1 TAKIADLVVIKD
13 GSEADGSTANT
24 LRARVTDAFGN
35 TLGGQTV
42 SVLADNGATVAPT
55 VTTQPDGT
63 VEISVTSQTAG
74 TSTVTASINNSS
86 LSQNVTFVADVSTA
100 KIADLVVIK
109 DGSEADGSTANT
121 LQVKVTDAFGN
132 ALAGQTVSVMA
143 GNGATVAPTV
153 ITEPDGTVEIS
164 VTSQTAGTSTVTASI
179 NNSSQSRDVTFIADV
194 RTAQIASLE
203 VTQDNAVADG
213 AMANTLRAR
222 VTDAFGNALAGQT
235 VSVMAGNGATTAP
248 TVTTQPDGTVEI
260 SVTSQTAGI
269 STVTATINSSS
280 QSRDVTF
287 IADASTAQIADLV
300 VIKDGSEADG
310 STENTLRV
318 RVTDAFGNTLGGQ
331 TVSVTADNS
340 ATVTPTVITEPDG
353 TVEISVT
360 SQTAGVSTVTASIN
374 SSSQSRNVTFVAD
387 VRTAKIADLVVIKD
401 GSEADGSTAN
411 TLRARVT
418 DAFGNTL
425 GGQTV
430 SVLAD
435 NGATVAPTVTTQPD
449 GTVEIS
455 VTSQTAGTS
464 TVTAS
469 INNSSLSQ
477 NVTFVADV
485 RTAKIADLVVIKD
498 GSVAD
503 GATANT
509 LQVKVTD
516 AFGNALNGQTV
527 SVMAGNGATVTPT
540 VITGPDGTV
549 EISATSQ
556 TAGISTVTVTI
567 NNSSLSRNVMFVAD
581 VRTAQIADLVVIKDG
596 AVADGAMANML
607 QVKVTDAFG
616 NALAGQTVSVLAGNG
631 ATTASTVTTQPDGT
645 VEISVTSQ
653 TAGTSVVTASI
664 NNSSQSRNVTF
675 IADVRTAKIADL
687 EVIKDG
693 SEADG
698 STANTLRAR
707 VTDAFGNALAGQTV
721 SVLAD
726 NGATVALTE
735 TTKPDGTAEISVTSQ
750 TAGVSAVT
758 VSINNSSQSRNV
770 TFIADVRTAQIAELV
785 VIKDGSE
792 ADGSTAN
799 TLRVRVTDAFGNA
812 LAGQTVSVLADNGA
826 TVAPTVTTQPD
837 GTVEISVTSQTAGT
851 STVTASINSSSQ
863 SRNVTF
869 IADVST
875 AQIASLEVT
884 QDNAVADG
892 ATANTLRVR
901 VTDAFGN
908 ALAGQTVSV
917 LAGNGATTAPTV
929 TTQPDGTVEISVTSQ
944 TAGISAVTASIN
956 NSSQSRNVTFIAD
969 VRTAKIADLVVTR
982 DNSVADGAMANTLR
996 VRVTDA
1002 FGNTLAGQTVS
1013 VMADNSATVS
1023 LTVTTEPDGTVE
1035 ISVTS
1040 QTAGVSAVTA
1050 SINNSSLSQSV
1061 KFIAD
1066 VRTAQIADLV
1076 VIKDGS
1082 EADGSTAN
1090 TLQVRVT
1097 DAFGNAL
1104 AGQTVSVTADN
1115 SAMVASTVITGPDG
1129 TVEISVSS
1137 QTAGISAVTATINN
1151 STASQNVMFIA
1162 DVRTAKI
1169 ADLVVT
1175 RDNSVADGAM
1185 ANTLQV
1191 KVTDANGNTLAG
1203 QTVSVLADNGATTA
1217 PTVIT
1222 EPDGT
1227 VEISVTSQTA
1237 GVSAVTATINSSSQ
1251 SQNVTFIADVRTAKI
1266 ADLVVIK
1273 DGSEAD
1279 GSTANTLRARVTDA
1293 FGNALAG
1300 QTVSVTAGN
1309 GATVS
1314 PTVITGP
1321 DGTVE
1326 ISVTSQTAGVS
1337 AVTATIN
1344 NSTASQNVMFIA
1356 DVRTAKIADLVVI
1369 KDDSVA
1375 DGAMAN
1381 MLRARVTD
1389 AFGNALAGQTV
1400 SVMAGNGATT
1410 APTVTTQP
1418 DGTVEISATSQTAGI
1433 STVTATINNSSLSR
1447 NVMFVADVRTAQI
1460 ADLVVIKDG
1469 SVADGSTANMLR
1481 VRVTDAFGNA
1491 LGGQTV
1497 SVLADNGVTTAPT
1510 VLTAPHVTAP
1520 FSVTSQ
1526 TAGVSAV
1533 TA

>member
-1 TAKIADLVVIKD
+1 
-13 GSEADGSTANT
+13 
-24 LRARVTDAFGN
+24 
-35 TLGGQTV
+35 
-42 SVLADNGATVAPT
+42 
-55 VTTQPDGT
+55 
-63 VEISVTSQTAG
+63 
-74 TSTVTASINNSS
+74 
-86 LSQNVTFVADVSTA
+86 ADVSTA

-1251 SQNVTFIADVRTAKI
+1251 SQNVTFIADVSTAKI

-1497 SVLADNGVTTAPT
+1497 SVLADNGVTTAP
-1510 VLTAPHVTAP
+1510 
-1520 FSVTSQ
+1520 
-1526 TAGVSAV
+1526 
-1533 TA
+1533 